1 MVTPYRFRDQ
11 LITSAPR
18 WLQRTN
24 GYRLLFALGT
34 VWDVLADDMLLAV
47 KARYPGLLDPVHTLP
62 YLGRDRKL
70 RRGINETSD
79 SYALRLKDHLDVN
92 RRRGLALLMLQ
103 QIKILLAP
111 LAFDAWL
118 VHNRGTDATPNETGI
133 AFKLDTADEF
143 TNYETPWYWDDSGD
157 LTRFWIVLSI
167 DDADLDLDGYW
178 GDAGDWGDGGYWGV
192 EGDAGNWLI
201 NVQTIVADFTP
212 AHMRCESIITLPSSE
227 AAGFWAAPPDG
238 DWDQWGNRNPIAL
251 YT

>member
-34 VWDVLADDMLLAV
+34 IWDTLADDMLLAV
-47 KARYPGLLDPVHTLP
+47 KARYPGLLDPVHALP
-62 YLGRDRKL
+62 HIGRDRNM
-70 RRGINETSD
+70 RRGLNETLD

-92 RRRGLALLMLQ
+92 RKRGLGLLMLE
-103 QIKILLAP
+103 QIKIMLDP

-118 VHNRGTDATPNETGI
+118 IHNRGTQPAPTTTGI
-133 AFKLDTADEF
+133 ALKLDSSGVF
-143 TNYETPWYWDDSGD
+143 TNYQENWNWDNSGD
-157 LTRFWIVLSI
+157 MTRFWIVLSI
-167 DDADLDLDGYW
+167 PDESLLLDGLW
-178 GDAGDWGDGGYWGV
+178 GDAGDWGDGGFWGV
-192 EGDAGNWLI
+192 EGDVGSWMSA
-201 NVQTIVADFTP
+201 VQSIVADFTP